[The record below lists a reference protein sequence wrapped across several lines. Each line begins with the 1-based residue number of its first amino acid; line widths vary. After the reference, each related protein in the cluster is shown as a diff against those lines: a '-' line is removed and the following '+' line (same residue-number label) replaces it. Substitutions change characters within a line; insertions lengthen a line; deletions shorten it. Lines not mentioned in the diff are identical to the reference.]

1 MNAHYT
7 PKHSFLCNPDA
18 DVSTTKDFFRDDS
31 VQPYF
36 VDFVKPCCWVTSQH
50 VCVMYCQKPLV
61 QTNLLYLMKL
71 YGHC

>member
-1 MNAHYT
+1 MLIILQNTHFYVILMQMYLL
-7 PKHSFLCNPDA
+7 PK
-18 DVSTTKDFFRDDS
+18 TFFRDDS